1 MSHAQRPPRTRWS
14 TIPTIGLLI
23 AMVVLVAFA
32 GRARGAALPAG
43 PWPVS
48 HDLLVAEVVT
58 GGDSASDEW
67 IELFNAGSSPVDLG
81 GLELLYVS
89 ATGGSVS
96 QKAEWSGS
104 TLRSGRSLLLAN
116 GAGGWASVADVTWS
130 GASPRRRYGRAAVT
144 WRGHRYP
151 LVGYAANAWL
161 REPGDAP
168 DPAPRSNGC
177 PSATPGT
184 AATPTTTAPTPGS
197 RTCPS
202 PMRAPHSPSRRPSPR
217 LAPLT
222 SPRLA
227 PLTSPR
233 SNPRRRRPT
242 RRGSPTPSP
251 PTSPPPR
258 RATLRPRPRRRRRRH
273 SSPRPRRRRR
283 RHSSPRP
290 SRHRSP
296 HRTRPPCRHR
306 SPHRP
311 RPPSRRPSLRG
322 PLCRLR
328 PRGHRPP
335 GPTPTSMPTAT
346 PSRPRRQASAT
357 TTPTATPAPGMEA
370 VPIASLRD
378 MASAPGRPSR
388 VP

>member
-130 GASPRRRYGRAAVT
+130 GGLAAAAVRSCCGQ
-144 WRGHRYP
+144 RGEVIDTLSWGTRP
-151 LVGYAANAWL
+151 TPGSGS
-161 REPGDAP
+161 PGDAP

-177 PSATPGT
+177 RRHARNGRDTNDNSTDTWIQDLPIPMREPPARATPE
-184 AATPTTTAPTPGS
+184 PTP
-197 RTCPS
+197 R
-202 PMRAPHSPSRRPSPR
+202 PH
-217 LAPLT
+217 
-222 SPRLA
+222 
-227 PLTSPR
+227 
-233 SNPRRRRPT
+233 
-242 RRGSPTPSP
+242 
-251 PTSPPPR
+251 
-258 RATLRPRPRRRRRRH
+258 
-273 SSPRPRRRRR
+273 
-283 RHSSPRP
+283 
-290 SRHRSP
+290 
-296 HRTRPPCRHR
+296 
-306 SPHRP
+306 
-311 RPPSRRPSLRG
+311 
-322 PLCRLR
+322 
-328 PRGHRPP
+328 
-335 GPTPTSMPTAT
+335 
-346 PSRPRRQASAT
+346 
-357 TTPTATPAPGMEA
+357 
-370 VPIASLRD
+370 
-378 MASAPGRPSR
+378 
-388 VP
+388 